1 VGQKLKEADECLKLV
16 VEIHLS
22 AAEKRAQK
30 SEERAQVAEEKLRAV
45 CWLTEEEIISG

>member
-1 VGQKLKEADECLKLV
+1 MRRKSDEYLKLV

-22 AAEKRAQK
+22 AAEKRAQVA
-30 SEERAQVAEEKLRAV
+30 EERAQVAEEKLRAV